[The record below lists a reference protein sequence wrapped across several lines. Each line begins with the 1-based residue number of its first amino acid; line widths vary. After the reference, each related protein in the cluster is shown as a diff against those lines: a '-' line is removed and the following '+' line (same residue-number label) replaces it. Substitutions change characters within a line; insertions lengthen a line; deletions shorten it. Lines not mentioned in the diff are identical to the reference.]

1 MVLRVCQLVGG
12 LAGIVST
19 REIEEGGLA
28 GGGHDTKRGQRDTV
42 GFVLVDCGINQHN
55 TKKNKI

>member
-1 MVLRVCQLVGG
+1 MCQLVGG